1 MELQVQFG
9 YGMMDHCRTL
19 VSEWGGGTV
28 ILSPRDLSPHQLTK
42 LASEITELPGGK
54 VLLDPQ
60 FYLPH
65 ADHERLVSH
74 DYWPE
79 EYSTSTFW
87 ESALRKL
94 LTDIFELNTTLGCST
109 IVLPGLY
116 AEHIDDDWLAR
127 QRLTIDEAKILANG
141 KPLLATIALSAEAL
155 AKDDEL
161 DELLAS
167 AQEWEVEGVYLVCEH
182 PRGEYLTTDASWM
195 ANMLDLVA
203 GLRLKG
209 KSVTVGYCNHQMLAL
224 AAAGATAIA
233 SGTWMN
239 VRSFPPEKFR
249 TQYEEEIK
257 QRATWYYCPQALSEY
272 KIPFLDIARKQG
284 VLAQLAPSVELGS
297 KYADVLFSGAQPTS
311 IKWTEQAA
319 FRHYLRCL
327 ATQTSAARR
336 ATFDETADA
345 HERALEAAE
354 TLLATLHAVGVKG
367 QLRDFHECVDVN
379 RAALAVLRSNRG
391 PVLRRKW
398 DTL

>member
-1 MELQVQFG
+1 M
-9 YGMMDHCRTL
+9 
-19 VSEWGGGTV
+19 
-28 ILSPRDLSPHQLTK
+28 
-42 LASEITELPGGK
+42 
-54 VLLDPQ
+54 
-60 FYLPH
+60 
-65 ADHERLVSH
+65 SH
-74 DYWPE
+74 DYWPA
-79 EYSTSTFW
+79 EYGTSTFW

-94 LTDIFELNTTLGCST
+94 LTDIFELNTALGCSS

-116 AEHIDDDWLAR
+116 AEQIDDDWLAR
-127 QRLTIDEAKILANG
+127 QRLTIDEAKPLADG

-155 AKDDEL
+155 GKDDEL

-167 AQEWEVEGVYLVCEH
+167 AQEWEVAGVYLVCEH

-209 KSVTVGYCNHQMLAL
+209 KTVTVGYCNHQMLAL

-284 VLAQLAPSVELGS
+284 VLAQLAPSADLGS
-297 KYADVLFSGAQPTS
+297 KYADVLFAGAAANVNQVDGTS
-311 IKWTEQAA
+311 SVSPLSSVPRDTDVNGPSSHV
-319 FRHYLRCL
+319 RRDGRC
-327 ATQTSAARR
+327 A
-336 ATFDETADA
+336 
-345 HERALEAAE
+345 ERALEAAE
-354 TLLATLHAVGVKG
+354 TLLATLHSVGVKG
-367 QLRDFHECVDVN
+367 RFRDFHECVDVN
-379 RAALAVLRSNRG
+379 RAALAVLRSSRG